1 MSDIDQNNQ
10 FGPDV
15 VAQEAL
21 APAKVAGAKD
31 DNRTGRAGLAELIY
45 GVIFTPRVTFRKF
58 TEDPPLFQGFVVFLL
73 VVILTSLM
81 NTLVPPDFSKGS
93 AELAGALAKTRP
105 YIGIIGALLAFIGW
119 FMQAGVFH
127 LFAELLGG
135 RGRAVGVLTV
145 LAFADIPRVLV
156 IPFQVISVILVDS
169 LFGRFLTVA
178 VSLLAFVWWA
188 VLLVIGLREIQGF
201 STGRAVAALLIPF
214 GILGL
219 VIIVLTAAIVGFI
232 APFMGGAYQGF

>member
-1 MSDIDQNNQ
+1 
-10 FGPDV
+10 
-15 VAQEAL
+15 
-21 APAKVAGAKD
+21 
-31 DNRTGRAGLAELIY
+31 
-45 GVIFTPRVTFRKF
+45 
-58 TEDPPLFQGFVVFLL
+58 
-73 VVILTSLM
+73 
-81 NTLVPPDFSKGS
+81 
-93 AELAGALAKTRP
+93 RP

-178 VSLLAFVWWA
+178 VSLLAFIWWA

-201 STGRAVAALLIPF
+201 STGRAVAALLIPMY
-214 GILGL
+214 GL
-219 VIIVLTAAIVGFI
+219 VLAK
-232 APFMGGAYQGF
+232 APANSAEPFEKSGGTRVFMRDVRITTKRKTTNPWNSGGSSVNLRNVTLGVNNTPYISSANPARPVRLSSLAPATFAGSKASWATTSGPTWLF